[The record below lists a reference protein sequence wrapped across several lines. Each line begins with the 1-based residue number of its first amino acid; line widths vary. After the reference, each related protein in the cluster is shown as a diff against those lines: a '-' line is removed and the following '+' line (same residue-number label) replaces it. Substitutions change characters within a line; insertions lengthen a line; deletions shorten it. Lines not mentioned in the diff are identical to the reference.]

1 MSFEYFCGVEWW
13 VGGVVWVLA
22 RGEPLPC
29 DGEWVGLGRMINS
42 DMGGGFE
49 NKLGH
54 GWGILGGRNGNFA
67 RIKLDVDI
75 GVIDNVIYA
84 PFVFGTEMGG
94 WKYFD
99 FLTF

>member
-1 MSFEYFCGVEWW
+1 MGACGRGTPPLRWG
-13 VGGVVWVLA
+13 VGGF
-22 RGEPLPC
+22 R
-29 DGEWVGLGRMINS
+29 
-42 DMGGGFE
+42 E
-49 NKLGH
+49 NDELGH
-54 GWGILGGRNGNFA
+54 GWGILGGRNGIFA